1 LLSFWFPWKH
11 DIEAQADRGLV
22 KPLNIKK
29 KMKISDILSL
39 DGFRNNVRKLS
50 KVEDDNESENDIRK
64 CAFAIIC

>member
-1 LLSFWFPWKH
+1 
-11 DIEAQADRGLV
+11 
-22 KPLNIKK
+22 
-29 KMKISDILSL
+29 MKISDILSL